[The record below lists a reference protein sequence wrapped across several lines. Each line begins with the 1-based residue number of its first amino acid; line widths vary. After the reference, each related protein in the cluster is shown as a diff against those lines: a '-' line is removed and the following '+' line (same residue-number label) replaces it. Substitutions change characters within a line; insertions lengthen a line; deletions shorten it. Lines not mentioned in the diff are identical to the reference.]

1 MSYGGID
8 VLKRNSILATIGIGY
23 ADGWLRLLKRNS
35 SFFIGYEKCKVVGNI
50 TMDSFVLDI
59 TNVKNKKLKEDD
71 YICLLENSNFEYILK
86 NINLIS
92 YELLTL
98 MGERICRE
106 Y

>member
-1 MSYGGID
+1 M
-8 VLKRNSILATIGIGY
+8 IG
-23 ADGWLRLLKRNS
+23 N
-35 SFFIGYEKCKVVGNI
+35 EKCKVVGNI

-59 TNVKNKKLKEDD
+59 TDVKKKKIEEGD

-86 NINLIS
+86 NIGLIS

-98 MGERICRE
+98 MGERIRRE

>member
-1 MSYGGID
+1 MVEQPNEVNFITD
-8 VLKRNSILATIGIGY
+8 NL
-23 ADGWLRLLKRNS
+23 DS
-35 SFFIGYEKCKVVGNI
+35 STEVEYSFKNV

-59 TNVKNKKLKEDD
+59 TNVKNKKLKEGD

-98 MGERICRE
+98 MGERIRRE